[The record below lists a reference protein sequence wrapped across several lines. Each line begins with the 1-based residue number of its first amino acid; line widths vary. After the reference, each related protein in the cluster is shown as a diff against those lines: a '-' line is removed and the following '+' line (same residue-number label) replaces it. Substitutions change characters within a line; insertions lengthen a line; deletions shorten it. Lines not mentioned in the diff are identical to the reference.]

1 MREGLGNEIT
11 FGCWNYVDCVTM
23 SQHGKNERMPEMNLK
38 IYPIYFFFGVEDYL
52 IEEEVQN
59 LLDQTLS
66 QKERGLNLQLYN
78 GEEHS
83 SREIIQAAQTLPMF
97 SRYRVIQVGE
107 ADHMTEEQV
116 EEFLNYFKKPSPTT
130 CLILYGLTLGPWRRY
145 RSEMERTGKVIECTR
160 LKGKALISWV
170 KDRMTKKE
178 KKISEDAADYLVE
191 VVGDHLHDLE
201 NALEKSFLY
210 SGKRQTIELSDV
222 EGIASNV
229 KISTVFDLMDA
240 IGHRNIEK
248 ALGILEKAMESKA
261 VSFRKEEEASKKM
274 DDPVPLLLS
283 MMAKQY
289 RNIWKVKEMASGNLR
304 AEQVASTLRMSLWQ
318 VKKLIE
324 QGKHFSE
331 SSLREGILKCHYTDL
346 SIKKGR
352 LQKELLME
360 KLLIDLCRP
369 DHSPSPSGA
378 KVRSPVLPIP
388 PR

>member
-1 MREGLGNEIT
+1 
-11 FGCWNYVDCVTM
+11 M
-23 SQHGKNERMPEMNLK
+23 SEMNSK
-38 IYPIYFFFGVEDYL
+38 TFPVYFFFGVEDYL
-52 IEEEVQN
+52 IEEGIQN

-66 QKERGLNLQLYN
+66 QKERGLNLHLFN

-83 SREIIQAAQTLPMF
+83 GREIIQAAQTLPMV
-97 SRYRVIQVGE
+97 SRYRVIQVEE

-116 EEFLNYFKKPSPTT
+116 EEFLKYIKKPSPTT

-145 RSEMERTGKVIECTR
+145 RSEMEKTGKVIECTR
-160 LKGKALISWV
+160 LKGKALVSWV
-170 KDRMTKKE
+170 KDRMAKKG
-178 KKISEDAADYLVE
+178 KNISEDGVDYLVE

-222 EGIASNV
+222 EGIASDV
-229 KISTVFDLMDA
+229 KVSTVFDLTDA
-240 IGHRNIEK
+240 IGHQNLEK
-248 ALGILEKAMESKA
+248 ALGILEKAIESKA

-289 RNIWKVKEMASGNLR
+289 RNIWKVKEAASRNLR
-304 AEQVASTLRMSLWQ
+304 AEQVANTLRMSLWH

-331 SSLREGILKCHYTDL
+331 SSLREGILKCHRTDL
-346 SIKKGR
+346 SVKKGR
-352 LQKELLME
+352 LPKELLME

-369 DHSPSPSGA
+369 NHPPSLSGA
-378 KVRSPVLPIP
+378 KGRSPVLPTSP
-388 PR
+388 K

>member
-1 MREGLGNEIT
+1 L
-11 FGCWNYVDCVTM
+11 VKD
-23 SQHGKNERMPEMNLK
+23 ERMTEMNSK
-38 IYPIYFFFGVEDYL
+38 IYPVYFFFGVEDYL
-52 IEEEVQN
+52 IEEGVQT

-66 QKERGLNLQLYN
+66 QKERGLNLQLFN
-78 GEEHS
+78 GDEHS

-97 SRYRVIQVGE
+97 SGYRVIQVGD

-130 CLILYGLTLGPWRRY
+130 CLILSGLTLGPWRRY
-145 RSEMERTGKVIECTR
+145 RSEMERIGKVIECTR
-160 LKGKALISWV
+160 LKGKALVSWV
-170 KDRMTKKE
+170 KDRMTKKG

-222 EGIASNV
+222 EGIASDV
-229 KISTVFDLMDA
+229 KISTVFDLTDA
-240 IGHRNIEK
+240 IGQRNIEK

-289 RNIWKVKEMASGNLR
+289 RNIWKVKEMASGHLR
-304 AEQVASTLRMSLWQ
+304 AEQVASALRMSPWQ

-331 SSLREGILKCHYTDL
+331 SSLREGILKCHHTDL

-369 DHSPSPSGA
+369 DHSSLS
-378 KVRSPVLPIP
+378 VRRQS
-388 PR
+388 